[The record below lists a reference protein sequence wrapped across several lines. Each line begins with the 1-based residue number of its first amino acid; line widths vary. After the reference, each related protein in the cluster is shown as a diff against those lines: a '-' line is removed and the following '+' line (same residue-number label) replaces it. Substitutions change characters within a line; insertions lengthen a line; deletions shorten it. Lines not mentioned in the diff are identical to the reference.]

1 MATSAVSEKTEGV
14 LSPKKKGYWANLAVR
29 IWNYRY
35 LYVMLI
41 PPFIFFAVF
50 RFYPMFGNVIAFK
63 KYQFAYG
70 IWGSPWVGF
79 KHFEA
84 LFTDPVFMRV
94 LRNTVSIALL
104 KLIITFPT
112 PIILALFTNEIR
124 HMLYKRVIQT
134 VVYVP
139 HFLSWVIYGAILYIV
154 LSPANGL
161 VNNVIAMLGFDKI
174 AFFQQPGLFQ
184 PIVIISSIL
193 KETGFL
199 AIIYL
204 ATISAID
211 PTLYEAAIMD
221 GANRWQLMR
230 HVTLPGL
237 TLTIITLFILQIGFF
252 LYVGF
257 EQIFIL
263 QNAMVLTT
271 GDIIETFIYRVG
283 IQRARFDFTT
293 AAGLFNGLV
302 GMALVL
308 FADRMAK
315 RMDLPGI
322 F

>member
-1 MATSAVSEKTEGV
+1 MATSAVPEKVALPGKQRSYWSE
-14 LSPKKKGYWANLAVR
+14 LAVR
-29 IWNYRY
+29 VWNHRY

-41 PPFIFFAVF
+41 PPLIFFAVF
-50 RFYPMFGNVIAFK
+50 RYYPMAGNVIAFK
-63 KYQFAYG
+63 KYQALEG

-79 KHFEA
+79 KHFES
-84 LFTDPVFMRV
+84 LFTDPVFLRV
-94 LRNTVSIALL
+94 LRNTVTIALL
-104 KLIITFPT
+104 KLLIIFPA
-112 PIILALFTNEIR
+112 PIVLALLINEIQ
-124 HMLYKRVIQT
+124 HNVYKRFVQT

-139 HFLSWVIYGAILYIV
+139 HFLSWVIYGAILYII

-161 VNNVIAMLGFDKI
+161 VNNILAELGFEKI
-174 AFFQQPGLFQ
+174 AFFQKPSLFQ
-184 PIVIISSIL
+184 PIVILSDLL

-204 ATISAID
+204 ATISTID

-221 GANRWQLMR
+221 GGNRWQLMR

-237 TLTIITLFILQIGFF
+237 SVTIITLFILQIGFF
-252 LYVGF
+252 LNVGF
-257 EQIFIL
+257 EQVFVL

-302 GMALVL
+302 GMFLVL
-308 FADRMAK
+308 VADRLAK